1 MIFTKSK
8 SVEEMIAEGEQL
20 IADGRRVQEIVDLRL
35 YIRKRR
41 LQLQREQR
49 EQRNRT
55 EGEP

>member
-35 YIRKRR
+35 YIRKKR
-41 LQLQREQR
+41 LQLQREKRLQN
-49 EQRNRT
+49 Q
-55 EGEP
+55 GE